1 MSALYDP
8 ARQGFLQGDID
19 WLTDDIRVILVDSA
33 DYTFSATHTALA
45 SVPVGARVAVS
56 GSLTGKTA
64 TAGVADADD
73 VSIPGV
79 TGDSIE
85 ALVLYRPAAAG
96 DGTLIAYIDG
106 LSLTPNGGNINVTWD
121 NGPNKIFKL

>member
-1 MSALYDP
+1 MSALYDS

-19 WLTDDIRVILVDSA
+19 WLADDVRVILVDSA

-56 GSLTGKTA
+56 PSLTGKTA

-73 VSIPGV
+73 VTIPGV
-79 TGDSIE
+79 VGDSVE
-85 ALVLYRPAAAG
+85 ALVIYRHS
-96 DGTLIAYIDG
+96 DGALVAYIDG
-106 LSLTPNGGNINVTWD
+106 LSLTPNGGVVTVSWD
-121 NGPNKIFKL
+121 AGANRIFKL